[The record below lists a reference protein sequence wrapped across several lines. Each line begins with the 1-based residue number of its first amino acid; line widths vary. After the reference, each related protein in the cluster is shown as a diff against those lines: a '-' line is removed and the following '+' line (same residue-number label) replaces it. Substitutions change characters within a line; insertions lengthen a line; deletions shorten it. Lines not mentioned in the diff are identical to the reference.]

1 MADLHFNQCSVN
13 LISNAS
19 LTCRDCLFSPLR
31 QEKRL
36 SVSKTSNNNEINEK
50 SDLCK

>member
-13 LISNAS
+13 LISNVS

-36 SVSKTSNNNEINEK
+36 SVSKTSNHNKINEK